1 MAVNC
6 GELKELGEVVAGGED
21 QHWQDVADE
30 STLED
35 DDDGGGGGDDDDGG
49 MHGDQNG
56 NDDDGDGDSD
66 DDDGEH
72 GDKNGDDDDESLL
85 VMVIDDLVAPVWPAK
100 VKKSLE

>member
-21 QHWQDVADE
+21 QHWQDIADE
-30 STLED
+30 STLENV
-35 DDDGGGGGDDDDGG
+35 DDGGK
-49 MHGDQNG
+49 HGDQNG
-56 NDDDGDGDSD
+56 NADDGDDDSD

>member
-35 DDDGGGGGDDDDGG
+35 DDDDGK
-49 MHGDQNG
+49 HGDQNG
-56 NDDDGDGDSD
+56 NDDDDY
-66 DDDGEH
+66 
-72 GDKNGDDDDESLL
+72 
-85 VMVIDDLVAPVWPAK
+85 W
-100 VKKSLE
+100 